1 MHTHLPPALRFAQ
14 GLLWG
19 FLSIGT
25 LVSTFSTGR
34 CFSAEKPE
42 ITRFT
47 PASTKVGG
55 TELISCVGSFKSWPV
70 SIWSSSQDVQWK
82 CNEKAGEFEVT
93 VQANAKPAI
102 TWVRFYNEAGATPP
116 KPFLISNKKPF
127 RESEPNDRIT
137 QVKESVAPDTE
148 VFGVLEK
155 NGDIDHYRLDLK
167 QGETIS
173 AIVDATRYLKS
184 PLDAHL
190 QLLDS
195 RGFVLL
201 ENLDHYGLDP
211 AIEYKISKDGPYYL
225 RVFGFPEQ
233 PDSTI
238 SFRGGAE
245 YVYRLRWNVGP
256 LELDT
261 LPVVDEHWTA
271 PSIPTVQATSIQE
284 ATAVT
289 TSDPQF
295 GIFPSAAQTHSF
307 KLPTANGKLLHL
319 RVLSQ
324 SIGSDLDPTLTIV
337 DKDGKQQSFQDDAGT
352 NRDPD
357 IRWVVPKEGEY
368 WANINDFHK
377 RGNHASPYWFKVDAL
392 EPGIAPSITNDLLDA
407 KASKEFDVGIKI
419 ERLANWTG
427 ELELITTGLPEG
439 STLKPN
445 KFTVTKDA
453 PKSLEVKLVVP
464 KAFDGVL
471 PIEIKLGDRDAPIKI
486 AGPSPAGTWLHVSP

>member
-1 MHTHLPPALRFAQ
+1 
-14 GLLWG
+14 
-19 FLSIGT
+19 
-25 LVSTFSTGR
+25 
-34 CFSAEKPE
+34 
-42 ITRFT
+42 
-47 PASTKVGG
+47 VGG
-55 TELISCVGSFKSWPV
+55 TESVTGVGSFKSWPV

-102 TWVRFYNEAGATPP
+102 TWVRFYNAAGVTPP
-116 KPFLISNKKPF
+116 KPFLVSNKKPI
-127 RESEPNDRIT
+127 RESEPNDRIA
-137 QVKESVAPDTE
+137 QIKEGFAPETE

-173 AIVDATRYLKS
+173 ATVDASRYLKS

-201 ENLDHYGLDP
+201 ENLDHFGLDP
-211 AIEYKISKDGPYYL
+211 AIEYKIPKDGHYFL

-238 SFRGGAE
+238 SFRGGPE

-261 LPVVDEHWTA
+261 LPVVNQQWVA

-284 ATAVT
+284 ANMVS
-289 TSDPQF
+289 TSEPRF
-295 GIFPSAAQTHSF
+295 GIFPSSAQTHYF
-307 KLPTANGKLLHL
+307 KLPAANGKLLHL

-337 DKDGKQQSFQDDAGT
+337 DKDGKQQSFQDDDGT
-352 NRDPD
+352 NRDPE
-357 IRWVVPKEGEY
+357 IRWVVPKDGEY
-368 WANINDFHK
+368 WASINDFHK
-377 RGNHASPYWFKVDAL
+377 RGNHASPYWFKADVL
-392 EPGIAPSITNDLLDA
+392 EPGIVASVSNDLLDA
-407 KASKEFDVGIKI
+407 KTNKELDVNIKI

-427 ELELITTGLPEG
+427 DLELITTGLPEG
-439 STLKPN
+439 STLNPN
-445 KFTVTKDA
+445 KFTITKDA
-453 PKSLEVKLVVP
+453 PKSLEVKMVVP
-464 KAFDGVL
+464 AAFDGVL
-471 PIEIKLGDRDAPIKI
+471 PIDIKLGDRDTLVKI